1 MIGYPEI
8 YTRFKN
14 IASKWGEMF
23 NPTHAGF
30 VGLDIG
36 NGAVKLIALQK
47 NQDGWLATAA
57 AYALVEPAQDQA
69 VREENIVR
77 AIHECFVKAEITASH
92 NAVCG
97 LSGPEVAVRSFS
109 FPSLPDEALEQAIQ
123 LEAQQVCAFDPG
135 HSIVDFQLIEE
146 DSPLRPDENQAIR
159 KGYFVVG
166 LEDAVNQKIRL
177 AQQAHIKPTILDVN
191 SLAALNCLCQLED
204 SLSNEMF
211 ALLDVGHTHS
221 YLAILGSD
229 GMPFVRD
236 LTCSSQQIIAT
247 ISEQS
252 KKTVPEVRK
261 GLAEDIFDD
270 ERPEMALK
278 TACGKLI
285 ADVLETL
292 RFYSLQGN
300 TEKVSRVYLCGGL
313 ASAKSFV
320 RLMKQALPVQVMVFD
335 PSMKIHCVT
344 GDKTEKILKQY
355 GPDMAV
361 AAGLAMRSEE

>member
-1 MIGYPEI
+1 MIGYPKI

-14 IASKWGEMF
+14 IASKWGEIF

-47 NQDGWLATAA
+47 NYDGWWATAA

-77 AIHECFVKAEITASH
+77 AIHECFVKAEITASR

-97 LSGPEVAVRSFS
+97 LSGPEVAVRGFS

-177 AQQAHIKPTILDVN
+177 AQQARIKPAILDVN

-204 SLSNEMF
+204 SLSNEPF

-221 YLAILGSD
+221 YLVILGSD

-236 LTCSSQQIIAT
+236 LTCSSQQIVAT
-247 ISEQS
+247 ISGQS
-252 KKTVPEVRK
+252 KKTVPEVRNE
-261 GLAEDIFDD
+261 LAEDLFDD
-270 ERPEMALK
+270 ERPEIAMK

-285 ADVLETL
+285 ADVMETL

-300 TEKVSRVYLCGGL
+300 TEKVSRMYLCGGL

-320 RLMKQALPVQVMVFD
+320 RLMKQALPIQVMVFD
-335 PSMKIHCVT
+335 PSGKIHCVT
-344 GDKTEKILKQY
+344 GSKTEKILKQY

-361 AAGLAMRSEE
+361 AVGLAMRSEE